1 MIELIL
7 LILAVV
13 FTVVGF
19 YYFINNFRKINKNKV
34 ESTEENEFPQD
45 IKRSF
50 GFILGGFLFIT
61 ILSIIIVLA
70 RF

>member
-13 FTVVGF
+13 FTVLGF
-19 YYFINNFRKINKNKV
+19 YYFINNFRKIGKNKL
-34 ESTEENEFPQD
+34 ETTEENEFPRD

-61 ILSIIIVLA
+61 FLSIIIALT